1 MTSHFMGTTFDN
13 KPPEIEAANK
23 RFNKIFI
30 TTTVGMIL
38 YGLLL
43 PTSWESILGPLALP
57 IAWAAQLA
65 PATGK
70 AAASSP
76 IPELVRGFYGLSSW
90 VSVLFALLLASKD
103 PLGERVRFAFSRPH
117 WPFFKTFCF
126 VYLVGLPFVVAG
138 LWVIFVLPISIAMN
152 GGSTWGMKLLVGM
165 ISDRLTMA
173 FFGGIATATIG
184 GMIWLVITLI
194 VGPFALLLRCE
205 PKRQPNVRC

>member
-1 MTSHFMGTTFDN
+1 MKNHFMGTTFVN

-90 VSVLFALLLASKD
+90 VSILFALLLASKD

-117 WPFFKTFCF
+117 WPFYKTFCF
-126 VYLVGLPFVVAG
+126 IYLFALPFVVAG
-138 LWVIFVLPISIAMN
+138 LWVIFFLPISIAMN
-152 GGSTWGMKLLVGM
+152 GAVTWGMQLLVGM

-173 FFGGIATATIG
+173 FFGGIAATAT
-184 GMIWLVITLI
+184 GMAFFVLI
-194 VGPFALLLRCE
+194 VFALGPIFLLLR
-205 PKRQPNVRC
+205 KR